1 VQFVET
7 RVRLS
12 VVQLDGHFSRVK
24 CREQGPIHQMFL
36 AVVLPDGTV
45 VEPRVAER
53 MSSTASVIG
62 TSSEPL
68 CHRFLLAYGTDHLGV
83 AREFSLEWPVS
94 FF

>member
-53 MSSTASVIG
+53 MSSHSIG
-62 TSSEPL
+62 HWNLQRTSLP
-68 CHRFLLAYGTDHLGV
+68 
-83 AREFSLEWPVS
+83 
-94 FF
+94 